1 MTKSQVGIMEDSR
14 AEKLEALETLVEF
27 NEKVVKNIGI
37 LMKEL
42 SGQRLDDTDKFQD
55 SIVNAVNW
63 EIQVV
68 NATLDVLNEGKERI
82 VKEIFNEKVL
92 ALGEAIKE
100 KSDQKLVKA
109 FEELRPELEK
119 LGMAAK
125 EVIG

>member
-1 MTKSQVGIMEDSR
+1 MEDSR

-68 NATLDVLNEGKERI
+68 NGTLDVLNEGKERI

-100 KSDQKLVKA
+100 KSDQKLVNA